1 MFEFVLEVFGEVI
14 LQVLGELIA
23 NFVARALADP
33 LRPATERD
41 PFYAFFGYIFFGLI
55 LGGLS
60 LLVFPHYFITI
71 PHLRVL
77 NLIGSSLL
85 AGLAIS
91 FIGRWKQRRGKR
103 VIRLDTFAYGFVFA
117 FSLALIRFSFCT
129 STHECPVISS
139 TATIG

>member
-1 MFEFVLEVFGEVI
+1 MTDVRQEYTMFEFILELLGEVI
-14 LQVLGELIA
+14 LQMIGELIA
-23 NFVARALADP
+23 DFVTKALADP

-41 PFYAFFGYIFFGLI
+41 PFYAFFGYMFFGMI

-60 LLVFPHYFITI
+60 LLIFPHYFITM
-71 PHLRVL
+71 PHLRLL

-91 FIGRWKQRRGKR
+91 FIGRWKQKRGKR

-117 FSLALIRFSFCT
+117 FSLAIIRFGFCT
-129 STHECPVISS
+129 SSIK
-139 TATIG
+139 